1 MNIIICGAGRVGFTI
16 AKLLSE
22 QGHSITVIDQSSDD
36 IQKINDALDVKA
48 IVGKATFPS
57 ILEKA
62 NANETDMIIA
72 VTRNDEINM
81 LICQIAFSIFNISKK
96 IARIRSQDYLNPK
109 FTRVYNKENL
119 PIDVI
124 ISPEIEIA
132 KSIQRKLEAPGAL
145 DSVPFADNQIRLLE
159 ILIKDN
165 CKLINLKLNELTKKF
180 PNLDANIISI
190 IRGDKSFI
198 PKKTDTIQEND
209 KIYVIINS
217 SQMGETLEAFGHK
230 EKISKKILIIGGG
243 NIGYNLAKNIEETLE
258 GVRVKI
264 VEKNKLRAE
273 YLAKELNNTIIINGD
288 GLDEEVLLEANL
300 DEAETVLALTNDDE
314 DNLMV
319 SVLVEKF
326 AKDQKNIEDK
336 RTMALINKPN
346 YSLLQSSLKIDDLID
361 PRMNTV
367 SSILKHV
374 HKGTIENAY
383 TISDGE
389 YEVIEAE
396 IIETSELINKELKDA
411 NLPDQIRIG
420 AVLRDKKVIIPKSDF
435 IFKNDDQI
443 VLIVKKDAISVVE
456 NLFRLSSV

>member
-22 QGHSITVIDQSSDD
+22 QNHSITIIDQSSED
-36 IQKINDALDVKA
+36 IQKINDTLDVKG
-48 IVGKATFPS
+48 IVGKATYPS

-62 NANETDMIIA
+62 DAEDADMIIA

-81 LICQIAFSIFNISKK
+81 LICQIAYSVFKIPKK

-109 FTRVYNKENL
+109 FSKVYGKDNL

-145 DSVPFADNQIRLLE
+145 DNVPFANNKIRLLE
-159 ILIKDN
+159 IQINKN
-165 CKLINLKLNELTKKF
+165 CPILNIKLNELTKKF
-180 PNLDANIISI
+180 PDLDANILGV
-190 IRGDKSFI
+190 IRKEKFVI
-198 PKKTDTIQEND
+198 LKKNDVIKEND
-209 KIYVIINS
+209 KAYVIINS
-217 SQMGETLEAFGHK
+217 LQLQTTLSRFGHE
-230 EKISKKILIIGGG
+230 EKISNNILIIGGG
-243 NIGYNLAKNIEETLE
+243 NIGFNLAKNIEESFE
-258 GVRVKI
+258 SARIKI
-264 VEKNKLRAE
+264 IEKDKLRAE
-273 YLAKELNNTIIINGD
+273 LIARELNNSIIINGN
-288 GLDEEVLLEANL
+288 GLDEDVLNESNLE
-300 DEAETVLALTNDDE
+300 DVETVLALTNDDE

-319 SVLVEKF
+319 SVLIEKF
-326 AKDQKNIEDK
+326 AKDK

-374 HKGTIENAY
+374 HKGTIETAY
-383 TISDGE
+383 SILNGE

-396 IIETSELINKELKDA
+396 IIETSELINKELKKT
-411 NLPDQIRIG
+411 NLPDEIRIG
-420 AVLRDKKVIIPKSDF
+420 AILRDKDIIIPRSNF
-435 IFKNDDQI
+435 IFQ
-443 VLIVKKDAISVVE
+443 KKDIVVFLAKRDQLQTVE
-456 NLFRLSSV
+456 NMFRISSI